1 MDRIIEYFFN
11 FQVMAKYWPKLWS
24 GFLVTLEMAV
34 LIVVFGLLLGLLVAV
49 IRAFQIKPVNWV
61 IIFFVDL
68 FRAVPALVLLTVIY
82 FALPYAGISIG
93 PFSATVICLIG
104 VLAVYAEEIF
114 WAGIISIDRGQWEAA
129 RSTGLNFIGTLF
141 FVVLPQAIRMCI
153 PPMTN

>member
-68 FRAVPALVLLTVIY
+68 FRAVPALVLHSRSDQSHQPCSFTRPGLSSR
-82 FALPYAGISIG
+82 P
-93 PFSATVICLIG
+93 
-104 VLAVYAEEIF
+104 
-114 WAGIISIDRGQWEAA
+114 RA
-129 RSTGLNFIGTLF
+129 R
-141 FVVLPQAIRMCI
+141 RW
-153 PPMTN
+153 